1 MPTEGIN
8 ENLCSEW
15 KIGILF
21 IKIGSKEEE
30 EEERARDKTCTVI

>member
-21 IKIGSKEEE
+21 IKIGKKKKKKKKE
-30 EEERARDKTCTVI
+30 RGTKHAL